1 MEVWDVGWKE
11 TLTIMVSHMI
21 MGMLFPL
28 SLLTLGNVFIRRQHS
43 ILFSFSLDT
52 HLAFPLGVARV
63 VCTQRS
69 PKTQSRLVVL
79 EATRAEPQHAFLATL
94 ENEEEN

>member
-1 MEVWDVGWKE
+1 MGRKE

-28 SLLTLGNVFIRRQHS
+28 SLLTLGNVSIRRQHS

-52 HLAFPLGVARV
+52 HLTFPLGVARV
-63 VCTQRS
+63 VVYTDVSQKS
-69 PKTQSRLVVL
+69 KQVGSL